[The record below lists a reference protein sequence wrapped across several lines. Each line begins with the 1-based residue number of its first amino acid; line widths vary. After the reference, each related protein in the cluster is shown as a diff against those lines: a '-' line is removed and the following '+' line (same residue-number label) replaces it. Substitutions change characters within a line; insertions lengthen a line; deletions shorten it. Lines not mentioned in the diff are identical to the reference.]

1 MEKSVITDAVYKIG
15 ASHKVCQDY
24 AITTPNKVVICDG
37 CSTGRHVDVG
47 ARVLAHMDNVF
58 DEKVFK
64 DISKHLGLEQPDLSS
79 TYLRLMDVN
88 SQAYSFLRIGDGF
101 LFRKIGETLEV
112 HEYSYAGN
120 APYYIAYKHFG
131 MDEQWETQFSDNTAT
146 ETIWTFDKDFKL
158 VDKNTVP
165 CAGQKQFI
173 EIWGVDQ
180 DYIGIAS
187 DGLSSFQDSNKNP
200 VALDKVVPILFNYKN
215 LNPGFLQRRV
225 QMAEKEFAKL
235 GWSHY
240 DDLSMGVIVK

>member
-1 MEKSVITDAVYKIG
+1 MITDAVFKIG

-24 AITTPNKVVICDG
+24 AIATPSKVVICDG

-47 ARVLAHMDNVF
+47 ARVLAHMDDVF
-58 DEKVFK
+58 STEAFTAVT
-64 DISKHLGLEQPDLSS
+64 KHLSLEQPDMSS
-79 TYLRLMDVN
+79 TYLRLMDIN
-88 SQAYSFLRIGDGF
+88 SQAFTFLRIGDGF
-101 LFRKIGETLEV
+101 LFRKVGETLEV
-112 HEYSYAGN
+112 HEYHYKGN
-120 APYYIAYKHFG
+120 APYYIAYQHFG
-131 MDEQWETQFSDNTAT
+131 MDEQWQSQFSDNAAI
-146 ETIWTFDKDFKL
+146 ETIWTFGKDFKL
-158 VDKNTVP
+158 VDKKEQP
-165 CAGQKQFI
+165 CSGQKQFI

-200 VALDKVVPILFNYKN
+200 VALDKIVPILFNYKN
-215 LNPGFLQRRV
+215 FTPGFLQRRV